1 MKLPGGQED
10 LVQQVFNK
18 SLKKIDIIIILTVI
32 IISLLIFYLFSNQ
45 SGNSVEVYV
54 SGNIYATYPLY
65 DKNEIEINT
74 NKGNI
79 TINID
84 YGKVCVLS
92 SDCSDGECIKQGHI
106 SGKNKSLICLPL
118 ETVIKIGED
127 DYEIA
132 Y

>member
-1 MKLPGGQED
+1 MKLPGGQEA

-79 TINID
+79 TISID
-84 YGKVCVLS
+84 
-92 SDCSDGECIKQGHI
+92 
-106 SGKNKSLICLPL
+106 
-118 ETVIKIGED
+118 
-127 DYEIA
+127 
-132 Y
+132 